1 MQYRVATKDD
11 AEAVRAVTNE
21 AFMADA
27 FFKLPEYHQRF
38 TAAAV
43 DELMSAPRSVF
54 IVAVSPDG
62 VVRGSIH
69 LEWQVEEEQTVGHF
83 SAVSVLR
90 AFEKQGVGRG
100 LVRAAEEYLLALD
113 CASAATSVVIEMGVI
128 NLRADLFPFYE
139 KQGYITG
146 ARLPH
151 TDELSR
157 ICLPELDVFL
167 VQMAKRLR

>member
-1 MQYRVATKDD
+1 MQYRVATKAD
-11 AEAVRAVTNE
+11 AEAIRAVTNE

-27 FFKLPEYHQRF
+27 FFKLPEYHLRF

-62 VVRGSIH
+62 AVRGSIH

-113 CASAATSVVIEMGVI
+113 CAATSVVIEMGVI

-139 KQGYITG
+139 KQGYNTG

-151 TDELSR
+151 TDELAR